1 VIFSPLLTLPMSW
14 GVLLTLPSCGIDE
27 PWWELAHIRLA
38 LLPGLVDVVAF
49 VWPVSA
55 NSGVKKVAAA
65 AGAIGVIRVV
75 APQLAVG
82 LYAARISGQGSDPAC
97 AVSVFLLVPL
107 AVLILA
113 VSALV
118 AAFMLWR
125 VTRAATGSTV

>member
-1 VIFSPLLTLPMSW
+1 M
-14 GVLLTLPSCGIDE
+14 
-27 PWWELAHIRLA
+27 
-38 LLPGLVDVVAF
+38 VDVVAF

-82 LYAARISGQGSDPAC
+82 LYAARIGGQGSDPAC

-107 AVLILA
+107 AVLILT
-113 VSALV
+113 VSALA

-125 VTRAATGSTV
+125 VTRAATG